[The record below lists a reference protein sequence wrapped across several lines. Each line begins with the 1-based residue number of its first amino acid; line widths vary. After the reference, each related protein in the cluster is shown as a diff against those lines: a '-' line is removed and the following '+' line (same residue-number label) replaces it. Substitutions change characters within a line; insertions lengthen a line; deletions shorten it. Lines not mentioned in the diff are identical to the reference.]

1 MIKLIGT
8 ALLLITSIMTG
19 SLAAEGLKARVSA
32 LKQVRIMLESLRLM
46 IRYEAL
52 EVSEIVRRLS
62 EDRELSGLKFISPL
76 KNYSDECFEKGLA
89 TFDEIWERAL
99 SENTGDLPNEG
110 VSVLSR
116 TGKILGSCDCDGQ
129 LSALS
134 ILCEETDRLIAEAK
148 EQYLAKGKLYR
159 ALGAVAGA
167 FIAVIAV

>member
-8 ALLLITSIMTG
+8 LLLLMTSVMTG
-19 SLAAEGLKARVSA
+19 SLAAEGLKARVKA

-46 IRYEAL
+46 VRYEAL
-52 EVSEIVRRLS
+52 DVPEMLRRLS
-62 EDRELSGLKFISPL
+62 EDKELSGLKFLSHL
-76 KNYSDECFEKGLA
+76 KNHSDDCFEKGLM
-89 TFDEIWERAL
+89 TFDELWERIL
-99 SENTGDLPNEG
+99 KENAGDFPDEG
-110 VSVLSR
+110 ISVLSR

-134 ILCEETDRLIAEAK
+134 ILCEETDRLIDEAK

-159 ALGAVAGA
+159 ALGAVTGA

>member
-8 ALLLITSIMTG
+8 LLLLMTSVMTG
-19 SLAAEGLKARVSA
+19 SLAAEGLKTRVKA

-62 EDRELSGLKFISPL
+62 EDKELAGLKFLSQL
-76 KNYSDECFEKGLA
+76 NNDSQDCFEKGLV
-89 TFDEIWERAL
+89 TFDELWERSL
-99 SENTGDLPNEG
+99 NENSEELTAEG
-110 VSVLSR
+110 ISVLSR

-129 LSALS
+129 LSALT

-159 ALGAVAGA
+159 ALGAVTGA

>member
-8 ALLLITSIMTG
+8 LLLLMTSVMTG

-62 EDRELSGLKFISPL
+62 EDRELSGLTLLSSL
-76 KNYSDECFEKGLA
+76 KKYSDDCFEKGLV

-99 SENTGDLPNEG
+99 SENTGDLTAEG
-110 VSVLSR
+110 ISVLSR

-129 LSALS
+129 LSALT

-167 FIAVIAV
+167 FIAVIVV